1 MQPWIEVINPHSPR
15 GDFRHAV
22 FDFDGTIS
30 LIREGWQQIMIPY
43 FANELMAAPKGKQQD
58 PRKIRKLAEDF
69 VEYNT
74 GKQTIY
80 QCIALAKEIKK
91 LGGTPLSPQE
101 YKEEYHRRLLERID
115 YRLKGLCNQSI
126 PPHEYLL
133 PGSIPLLELLKSKG
147 ITLYLASGTDEKYV
161 LYEAELLGVAS
172 YFDGG
177 IYGAQTDYKTFSK
190 KMVIE
195 HIIRTNHLAGSEVI
209 GFGDGYVEIENIK
222 EVGGF
227 ACGVAS
233 DEVERK
239 GVDPWKRQRLIKA
252 GADIII
258 PHYENLQILAEY
270 LFSKE
275 SKE

>member
-1 MQPWIEVINPHSPR
+1 MKPVTFVEVITPCTPR
-15 GDFRHAV
+15 GEFHYAV

-43 FANELMAAPKGKQQD
+43 FADELTATPKGKHRNPQE
-58 PRKIRKLAEDF
+58 IWKLASDF

-80 QCIALAKEIKK
+80 QCISLAEEVEK
-91 LGGTPLSPQE
+91 LGGTPLTPQA
-101 YKEEYHRRLLERID
+101 YKEEYHQRLLERID
-115 YRLKGLCNQSI
+115 GRLKRLREGSI
-126 PPHEYLL
+126 SPQEYLL
-133 PGSIPLLELLKSKG
+133 PGSIQLLELLKNKG
-147 ITLYLASGTDEKYV
+147 ITMYLASGTDEEYV
-161 LYEAELLGVAS
+161 FNEADLLGVTQ
-172 YFDGG
+172 YFNGG

-195 HIIRTNHLAGSEVI
+195 RIVRENSLAGPEVI

-227 ACGVAS
+227 ACGIAS
-233 DEVERK
+233 DEAGK
-239 GVDPWKRQRLIKA
+239 KDIDPWKRQRLIKA

-258 PHYENLQILAEY
+258 PHYGDLPSLEEY
-270 LFSKE
+270 LFR
-275 SKE
+275 